1 MPARKNTAILH
12 NSRCI
17 ICKHISRLEID
28 QALLRPD
35 NTPGKVQKMFPDT
48 KAISLRRH
56 RDKCLAKEIVQI
68 MENVEKRGMV
78 TVEKV
83 SQNVSERRLETSL
96 NIERELT
103 RCFERMN
110 KLFDACDEWL
120 EDPERPGTYSV
131 APRASEVALI
141 WEELAEDGK
150 WIKKSGTIQD
160 ALDLAFT
167 NGHKR
172 PGQHS
177 VPKRDM
183 RELIIKTSSELGR
196 QIDLLA
202 RLEGRFRP
210 DAPIDPLSQGGGIQ
224 LQLVIQILQE
234 FYPDVR

>member
-1 MPARKNTAILH
+1 MPKSDILK
-12 NSRCI
+12 SKRCV
-17 ICKHISRLEID
+17 ICQHPRRLEID
-28 QALLRPD
+28 AELLRPEIPVRQVSKRFGPAR
-35 NTPGKVQKMFPDT
+35 T
-48 KAISLRRH
+48 SLGRH
-56 RDKCLAKEIVQI
+56 KDICLAEQVAQVFERI
-68 MENVEKRGMV
+68 EKRAVAQVGAAAQ
-78 TVEKV
+78 
-83 SQNVSERRLETSL
+83 SGSDRRLETTL

-150 WIKKSGTIQD
+150 WVKKSGTIQD